1 MPEERYDYEVLDEAM
16 NNAYDIIM
24 GLTTFDTIMEGDGE
38 CMLPFDI
45 REEEPDLEGMVE
57 YFIETEEYEK
67 CAVLQKIIDNDKFF
81 SREKLE
87 I

>member
-1 MPEERYDYEVLDEAM
+1 MPEEKYDYEILDEAM

-24 GLTTFDTIMEGDGE
+24 GVKTFDYIMEGTGE
-38 CMLPFDI
+38 CSLPFDI
-45 REEEPDLEGMVE
+45 REEEPDLEGIIE